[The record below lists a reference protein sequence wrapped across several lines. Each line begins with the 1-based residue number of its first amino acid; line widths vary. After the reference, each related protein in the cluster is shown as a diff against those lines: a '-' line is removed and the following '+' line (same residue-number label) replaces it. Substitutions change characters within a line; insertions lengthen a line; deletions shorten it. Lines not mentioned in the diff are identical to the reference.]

1 MKMKIQYIGHSTFHI
16 SIDIGNQLL
25 SIITDPWFD
34 KGSFILKRVSNP
46 ALSLNDIQKCDL
58 MLVSH
63 SHTDHFDSLTLGHAK
78 NNWKPTIIGPKSVVK
93 KANKFGLQNT
103 ITVFPGESFDISGI
117 KVNVVRA
124 LHPIIGGRDAVG
136 YILRLDNM
144 NIYFSGDTIYSDD
157 VVKEIKDFKIRIAL
171 LPVGAA
177 KFLSRKVVM
186 DVHDAMRF
194 ALEINPEIVIP
205 MHYNALK
212 GTEADPEKI
221 RNTLSDK
228 GIELKVLNPG
238 DIIWAD

>member
-16 SIDIGNQLL
+16 SVDVDNQLL

-34 KGSFILKRVSNP
+34 KGSFMLKRLSNP
-46 ALSLNDIQKCDL
+46 SLSLNDIKKCDL
-58 MLVSH
+58 MIVSH
-63 SHTDHFDSLTLGHAK
+63 SHTDHFDSLTLNHARM
-78 NNWKPTIIGPKSVVK
+78 NWKPIIIGPKSVVK
-93 KANKFGLQNT
+93 KANKFGLQST
-103 ITVFPGESFDISGI
+103 ITVSPNKSFDISGI

-136 YILRLDNM
+136 YILSFGDA
-144 NIYFSGDTIYSDD
+144 NIYFSGDTVYSDE
-157 VVKEIKDFKIRIAL
+157 VIKDIRDFKINIAL
-171 LPVGAA
+171 LPIGAA

-186 DVHDAMRF
+186 DVHDASRF
-194 ALEINPEIVIP
+194 ALEINPDIVIP

-212 GTEADPEKI
+212 GTESDPEKI

-238 DIIWAD
+238 DAIWMD